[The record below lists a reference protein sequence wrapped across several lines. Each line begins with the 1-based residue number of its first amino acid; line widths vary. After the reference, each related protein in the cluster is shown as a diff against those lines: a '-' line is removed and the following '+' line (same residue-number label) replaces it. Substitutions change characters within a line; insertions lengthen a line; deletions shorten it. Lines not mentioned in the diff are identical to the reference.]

1 MPKSLRNFLEQV
13 KTQLPDQYVEVRRPI
28 DPAKH
33 ECTAILEHLT
43 REQKFPLV
51 KFVNPKNLRGEDSEM
66 PIVSNVYAR
75 RERCAIAL
83 DWPVDQAKQPLSLEY
98 SRLREEK
105 ISPQI
110 ISKEDAPVKE
120 IVLRGAEADPA
131 LLPGVLHYEK
141 DLCPVFTMTLIMK
154 DPDTGIYDISFIKT
168 FYKGSQ
174 RLGCSIHSPH
184 LERILDKYEKM
195 GKPAPVVNV
204 IGHHPAFYLGSMAL
218 VPYDNDDY
226 STIGS
231 FLREPLRLVPS
242 ETWGED
248 FMVPADAEIL
258 IEGEI
263 VPGHKEL
270 VDPFGEITRHYQAQC
285 LRQAMD
291 VTAITRRKD
300 AILMDIFSGHH
311 DHWNLGGIAKEG
323 SLYRAVDNKLGTVTG
338 AHIPYSGC
346 GTLSCYISIDNK
358 RDGDAK
364 LAGLT
369 ALLENCHTLQLVVVV
384 DKDIDVFNEQ
394 DVIWAV
400 NTCCDF
406 DRDIT
411 IIEKMRSV
419 FTMALGQKKVII
431 DATRP
436 LDRAYPD
443 CFKLPDSVMERIK
456 LDEWIE
462 K

>member
-1 MPKSLRNFLEQV
+1 M
-13 KTQLPDQYVEVRRPI
+13 
-28 DPAKH
+28 
-33 ECTAILEHLT
+33 
-43 REQKFPLV
+43 
-51 KFVNPKNLRGEDSEM
+51 
-66 PIVSNVYAR
+66 
-75 RERCAIAL
+75 
-83 DWPVDQAKQPLSLEY
+83 
-98 SRLREEK
+98 
-105 ISPQI
+105 
-110 ISKEDAPVKE
+110 
-120 IVLRGAEADPA
+120 
-131 LLPGVLHYEK
+131 
-141 DLCPVFTMTLIMK
+141 
-154 DPDTGIYDISFIKT
+154 
-168 FYKGSQ
+168 
-174 RLGCSIHSPH
+174 
-184 LERILDKYEKM
+184 
-195 GKPAPVVNV
+195 
-204 IGHHPAFYLGSMAL
+204 
-218 VPYDNDDY
+218 
-226 STIGS
+226 
-231 FLREPLRLVPS
+231 
-242 ETWGED
+242 
-248 FMVPADAEIL
+248 